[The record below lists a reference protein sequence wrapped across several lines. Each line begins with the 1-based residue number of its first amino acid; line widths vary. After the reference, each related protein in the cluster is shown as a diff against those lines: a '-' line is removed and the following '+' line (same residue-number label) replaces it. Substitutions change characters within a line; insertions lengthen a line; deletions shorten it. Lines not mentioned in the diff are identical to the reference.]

1 MNLPSCKPS
10 KMRRCAPSTSG
21 VGEVAARPPVSPTS
35 FLPPAVTLLAS
46 LLDTCPCMPA
56 GVLYYFSR
64 YCAVRFK
71 MFYFL
76 LVFLMCVCVCE
87 SYYKP
92 ISTVLYSQLCQLGT
106 SANCVEFNKL
116 DLKYTLSKL
125 VPVQKT
131 YCKILTGGA
140 CGLVRM
146 VMKKDL
152 PDNLAIPNSLA
163 LLIIS
168 NKRASNKIHLQN

>member
-21 VGEVAARPPVSPTS
+21 VGEVAARPPSVGADDPSALVSPTS

-46 LLDTCPCMPA
+46 SLDTCPCMPA

-76 LVFLMCVCVCE
+76 LVFFNVCVCV
-87 SYYKP
+87 KA
-92 ISTVLYSQLCQLGT
+92 IINLLVQYSIASCVSWVPQL
-106 SANCVEFNKL
+106 
-116 DLKYTLSKL
+116 TLL
-125 VPVQKT
+125 N
-131 YCKILTGGA
+131 LT
-140 CGLVRM
+140 
-146 VMKKDL
+146 
-152 PDNLAIPNSLA
+152 NWT
-163 LLIIS
+163 
-168 NKRASNKIHLQN
+168 